1 MCLIEI
7 NSIASKLCNMI
18 AFVNVCLVDI
28 WSKTYT
34 SHVCDL

>member
-18 AFVNVCLVDI
+18 AFVNVYLVDYLI
-28 WSKTYT
+28 
-34 SHVCDL
+34 